1 MLVQESNWNYSIEY
15 VKKDNFMYKKLIVLT
30 ASICLLSC
38 DNKTTVDKNTEMTIK
53 WIENNKKPIQVE
65 TFIYDKSNR
74 NYTLISADNKI
85 CATGTVKLELPLII
99 EDGGSDKKYRQIIK
113 EQQRIERLDSEYDDL
128 QYKIMEYV
136 NK

>member
-1 MLVQESNWNYSIEY
+1 
-15 VKKDNFMYKKLIVLT
+15 MYKKILLT
-30 ASICLLSC
+30 LAIICLVSC
-38 DNKTTVDKNTEMTIK
+38 KESQVDKNTEMTIK

-85 CATGTVKLELPLII
+85 CASGTVQLELPLII
-99 EDGGSDKKYRQIIK
+99 EDGGSGKKYRQIIK